1 MNAIQ
6 YFQWGDNSNNDVEI
20 TFANK
25 ESYNYFDKFS
35 INTFSL
41 YLENRE
47 RNFETRLLVGRVV
60 PSAKKPLVWIL
71 KRQLLLNL
79 NEHLDL
85 EFRGIYL
92 DGAFEGSVTIEVSN
106 ENAGVFLN
114 NKNVFPADRGIK
126 NKSYFEIEDK
136 QTLKIDV
143 DPYKYNLP
151 TLQQLK
157 TQLTKIIIP
166 RVFN

>member
-6 YFQWGDNSNNDVEI
+6 YFQWGNNSNNDVEI
-20 TFANK
+20 TFATK
-25 ESYNYFDKFS
+25 DSYDSFDKFS
-35 INTFSL
+35 INTFSV

-47 RNFETRLLVGRVV
+47 RNFETKLLVGSVV
-60 PSAKKPLVWIL
+60 PSAKNPLVWIL

-85 EFRGIYL
+85 EFRGICL
-92 DGAFEGSVTIEVSN
+92 NGTFEGSVTIEISN

-114 NKNVFPADRGIK
+114 NKNVFPADKGIRT
-126 NKSYFEIEDK
+126 KSYFEIKDK
-136 QTLKIDV
+136 QTLEIEV
-143 DPYKYNLP
+143 EPYKYNLP

-157 TQLTKIIIP
+157 KQLTKIIIP